1 MVYGS
6 NGTITYRVDNEKY
19 KDALKNY
26 NDAKRDFAVAELEKQ
41 KDEKEKEKDTL
52 EEAKEAALKD
62 NNDKI
67 DALNTTLDGMN
78 KPLEDLVT
86 ILSANLAETYGI
98 DPEVIQSILQTDA
111 SKLALDQMNKAREAQ
126 GGETTTADD
135 LAKVGENASGAYQN
149 QTVSQATKNEQIK
162 EANEN
167 VTENE
172 GNVIKVGEGLYEVL
186 GDLPLKELNSNL
198 AALLS
203 SNTQLPS
210 LSSMF
215 SPADNSMLDNTLNP
229 KIVNAGSENM
239 IVTGQQPNT
248 FNIGDIVINSP
259 VGDSNDL
266 AKELRLNLQNAF
278 EKQMYSNL
286 K

>member
-1 MVYGS
+1 M
-6 NGTITYRVDNEKY
+6 
-19 KDALKNY
+19 
-26 NDAKRDFAVAELEKQ
+26 
-41 KDEKEKEKDTL
+41 
-52 EEAKEAALKD
+52 
-62 NNDKI
+62 
-67 DALNTTLDGMN
+67 
-78 KPLEDLVT
+78 
-86 ILSANLAETYGI
+86 
-98 DPEVIQSILQTDA
+98 
-111 SKLALDQMNKAREAQ
+111 
-126 GGETTTADD
+126 
-135 LAKVGENASGAYQN
+135 
-149 QTVSQATKNEQIK
+149 
-162 EANEN
+162 
-167 VTENE
+167 
-172 GNVIKVGEGLYEVL
+172 IKVGEGLYEVL

-203 SNTQLPS
+203 SNAQLPS